1 MEQLNQLTGI
11 SKNKDR
17 KRVGR
22 GSSAGGGKT
31 AGRGTKGQKART
43 GGSIPNYFEGGQTP
57 WMMRLKK
64 KKGFTSHRRFN
75 IFRVNLGD
83 LATLAPEGNFTI
95 DALLEAKRIEPG
107 TKVKILGTGEATRAY
122 TVTTHFISASAQS
135 KIEAAGGSVT
145 ILS

>member
-1 MEQLNQLTGI
+1 MEHLHQITSI
-11 SKNKDR
+11 DKNKAR

-43 GGSIPNYFEGGQTP
+43 GGSIPAYFEGGQTP

-64 KKGFTSHRRFN
+64 KKGFTPYRKPQYLL
-75 IFRVNLGD
+75 VNLSD
-83 LATLAPEGNFTI
+83 LENLSTEGNFTV
-95 DALLEAKRIEPG
+95 DGLMETRRIQPG
-107 TKVKILGTGEATRAY
+107 MKVKVLGTGEVTRAY
-122 TVTTHFISASAQS
+122 TVQTHFISANAKA
-135 KIEAAGGSVT
+135 KIEAAGGTVT

>member
-1 MEQLNQLTGI
+1 MQEHKITAI

-43 GGSIPNYFEGGQTP
+43 GGSIPAYFEGGQTP

-64 KKGFTSHRRFN
+64 KKGFKPHRTFT
-75 IFRVNLGD
+75 
-83 LATLAPEGNFTI
+83 TLALNLSDLSGYAQDGKFSI
-95 DALLEAKRIEPG
+95 DTLMETKRIKPG
-107 TKVKILGTGEATRAY
+107 TKIKILGTGDVDTAL
-122 TVTTHFISASAQS
+122 TVQAHFISGSAKS
-135 KIEAAGGSVT
+135 KIEAAGGTVEL
-145 ILS
+145 I

>member
-1 MEQLNQLTGI
+1 MKYLHEITGI
-11 SKNKDR
+11 DNNKSR

-43 GGSIPNYFEGGQTP
+43 GGSIPAYFEGGQTP

-64 KKGFTSHRRFN
+64 KKGFTPYRKASYLL
-75 IFRVNLGD
+75 VNLNE
-83 LATLAPEGNFTI
+83 LETIAPEGTLTL
-95 DALLEAKRIEPG
+95 DLLMESRRIAPG
-107 TKVKILGTGEATRAY
+107 TKIKVLGTGEVSKPYA
-122 TVTTHFISASAQS
+122 VQTHFISKVAQA
-135 KIEAAGGSVT
+135 KIEAAGGTVT